1 MRRDRAL
8 APPVLRPREESNL
21 EGLRS

>member
-1 MRRDRAL
+1 MRRSRAL
-8 APPVLRPREESNL
+8 APPVSCPREESNL

>member
-8 APPVLRPREESNL
+8 APPVSRPREESNL